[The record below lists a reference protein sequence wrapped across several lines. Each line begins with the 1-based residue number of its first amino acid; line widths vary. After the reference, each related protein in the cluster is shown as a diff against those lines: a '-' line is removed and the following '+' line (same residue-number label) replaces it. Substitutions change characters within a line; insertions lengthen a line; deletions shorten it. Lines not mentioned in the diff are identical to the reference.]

1 MKKKELNE
9 LHTKS
14 TDELK
19 QLIKKTQLELIRS
32 QMEQKAGK
40 LKNVHLVKQKR
51 HDLARLKTI
60 LKELELG
67 VEL

>member
-1 MKKKELNE
+1 VKKKELNE

>member
-14 TDELK
+14 AVELK
-19 QLIKKTQLELIRS
+19 QLIKKAHLELIKLR
-32 QMEQKAGK
+32 MEQKAGK
-40 LKNVHLVKQKR
+40 LKNVHLVKQRR

-67 VEL
+67 S

>member
-1 MKKKELNE
+1 MKKKELKE

-14 TDELK
+14 ITELK
-19 QLIKKTQLELIRS
+19 QLIKKARLELIKLR
-32 QMEQKAGK
+32 MEQKAGK

>member
-67 VEL
+67 S

>member
-19 QLIKKTQLELIRS
+19 QLIKKTRLELIRS

-60 LKELELG
+60 LKELELNI
-67 VEL
+67 